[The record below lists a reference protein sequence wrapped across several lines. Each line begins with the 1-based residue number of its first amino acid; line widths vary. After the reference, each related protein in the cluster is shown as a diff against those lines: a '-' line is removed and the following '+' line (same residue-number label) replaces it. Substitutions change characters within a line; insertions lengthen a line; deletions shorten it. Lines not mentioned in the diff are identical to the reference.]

1 MSEPTAPDA
10 PKPADDERQNVAPF
24 TRADIHQKPSGDA
37 EQPQTKRPMRPRA
50 AVVAA
55 AAAAQAAGKP
65 AAQKRGPRRA
75 VAVAAVA
82 ARTAPPPPEPI
93 PVRPP
98 VHTAR
103 FETRHL
109 ILALSFLIL
118 VILPT
123 AVSGWYLWTRAK
135 DQYVSTI
142 AFSVRKE
149 DSTPTV
155 DILGGLT
162 QLTGGGGSAS
172 DTDILYDFLRSEDIV
187 AKIDAAVDLR
197 MRFSR
202 AWPEDP
208 VFAYDPSGT
217 IEDMTEHWQRRVKV
231 LYDTSS
237 ELITL
242 RVSAFTPE
250 DALIIAD
257 ATFEESSR
265 TINRLSDIARDDATR
280 FARSELARAQERLTE
295 ARQALTAFRMRTQI
309 VDPTADLAGQMG
321 ILNTMQASLAE
332 ALIELDTLR
341 ENATDSDQRVIQA
354 EKRIQ
359 AIRDRIVE
367 ERRKFSATSEGP
379 GGENYAQLMA
389 EYEKLASDLEFDQ
402 MAYQSAQAAYD
413 GALAEAQRQ
422 SRYLAAHIEPKAAE
436 ASVVPNRPAILAAVF
451 GALLLG
457 WAVMLLIYY
466 SVRDR
471 R

>member
-1 MSEPTAPDA
+1 MSEPNAPDA
-10 PKPADDERQNVAPF
+10 PKPADNKRQNIAAIA
-24 TRADIHQKPSGDA
+24 RADIQKTSGEA
-37 EQPQTKRPMRPRA
+37 EEPQPMRVR
-50 AVVAA
+50 AA
-55 AAAAQAAGKP
+55 AAAS
-65 AAQKRGPRRA
+65 R
-75 VAVAAVA
+75 VAV
-82 ARTAPPPPEPI
+82 PPEPI

-149 DSTPTV
+149 DAAPTV
-155 DILGGLT
+155 DLLGGLT
-162 QLTGGGGSAS
+162 QLTGGSGTAS
-172 DTDILYDFLRSEDIV
+172 DTDILYDFLRSENIV

-202 AWPEDP
+202 AWPDDP

-217 IEDMTEHWQRRVKV
+217 IEDLTKHWQRRVEV
-231 LYDTSS
+231 LYDTTTA
-237 ELITL
+237 LITL
-242 RVSAFTPE
+242 HVSAYTPE
-250 DALIIAD
+250 DALIIAN
-257 ATFEESSR
+257 AAFEESGR
-265 TINRLSDIARDDATR
+265 TINRLSAIARDDVTR
-280 FARSELARAQERLTE
+280 FARSELARAQERLTK

-341 ENATDSDQRVIQA
+341 ENATDSDQRVIQTK
-354 EKRIQ
+354 KRIE
-359 AIRDRIVE
+359 AIRAQITE
-367 ERRKFSATSEGP
+367 ERGKFGATSKGP

-389 EYEKLASDLEFDQ
+389 EYEKLVSDLEFDQ
-402 MAYQSAQAAYD
+402 IAYQSAQAGYD
-413 GALAEAQRQ
+413 AAQAGARRQ
-422 SRYLAAHIEPKAAE
+422 SRYLAAHIEPKIAE
-436 ASVVPNRPAILAAVF
+436 ASVVPNRPAVLAAVF

-457 WAVMLLIYY
+457 WSVMLLIYY